1 MRQICISRLI
11 PVLLVGLLPGLP
23 AVHSYGAVALL
34 LEQPY
39 GAFGGMNPTG
49 HAAVYLNHVCAETP
63 TELRMCHEGERGV
76 VVSRYHRVGGYDW
89 IAIPLIPYL
98 YAVDEGQSIPVWVEK
113 EDVAQLRN
121 EYRKEH
127 LRTLAPD
134 VEGSEIPGGDWTQL
148 VGSAYDRTI
157 HGFQVDTTED
167 QDERLIAVLNDRRNA
182 SHFNLFFK
190 NCADFSMMVLNTY
203 YPDSV
208 HRNYIADAG
217 LTTPKQVAR
226 SIVKYGK
233 KHPDLMVSSFVIPQ
247 VDGTVERSHKVHGV
261 AESLIKS
268 KKYLLPLVILSPYTT
283 GGILLAYLVDGRLD
297 LPKNAA
303 VFDFDEARVK
313 KQPTVVV
320 DAAIGEEEEAPVV
333 VDTAVGEEEKALA
346 VGPVA
351 MLQVSAN

>member
-1 MRQICISRLI
+1 MRLTCISRLI
-11 PVLLVGLLPGLP
+11 PLMLVGLLLGLP
-23 AVHSYGAVALL
+23 ADHAYGAVALL

-89 IAIPLIPYL
+89 VAIPLIPYL
-98 YAVDEGQSIPVWVEK
+98 YAVDEDQRIPVWVDK
-113 EDVAQLRN
+113 EDVAELRN

-127 LRTLAPD
+127 LRALAPD
-134 VEGSEIPGGDWTQL
+134 VEGREIPGGDWTQL

-157 HGFQVDTTED
+157 HGFQVDTTEE
-167 QDERLIAVLNDRRNA
+167 QDERLIAVMNDRRNV

-203 YPDSV
+203 YPHSV

-217 LTTPKQVAR
+217 LTTPKQLAR
-226 SIVKYGK
+226 SMVKNGK
-233 KHPDLMVSSFVIPQ
+233 KHPELAMSAFVIPQ
-247 VDGTVERSHKVHGV
+247 VDGTVQRSHKVHGV

-268 KKYLLPLVILSPYTT
+268 KKYLVPLAFLSPYVT
-283 GGILLAYLVDGRLD
+283 GGILVAYLADGRLD
-297 LPKNAA
+297 LPKNPA
-303 VFDFDEARVK
+303 VFDL
-313 KQPTVVV
+313 
-320 DAAIGEEEEAPVV
+320 DAARMKKEPAVMDAAVDEEK
-333 VDTAVGEEEKALA
+333 VGEEEKVPAA
-346 VGPVA
+346 GPVA
-351 MLQVSAN
+351 MLQVGAN